1 MGLTNEQYVISMVP
15 PQGWHEIEVD
25 PKHREIEIERQL
37 GQLRYVVPSWRTV
50 YPALRRYLVKAYAD
64 AWKSGVRYAIATD
77 IDPDDAVQVM
87 ATFMI
92 AQLPQASVL
101 GDLDDELDAVIET
114 LSSEQAELG
123 DGEFMSLQKVN
134 LPKMG
139 TAVQAQSITS
149 LVDDK
154 GDKTDRHVASLRTF
168 IPYGEHV
175 FVVTGATPQ
184 IDIADV
190 LFNWFASMTDTVSI
204 EFVNSSAYASTSGE
218 EIS

>member
-1 MGLTNEQYVISMVP
+1 M
-15 PQGWHEIEVD
+15 
-25 PKHREIEIERQL
+25 
-37 GQLRYVVPSWRTV
+37 
-50 YPALRRYLVKAYAD
+50 
-64 AWKSGVRYAIATD
+64 
-77 IDPDDAVQVM
+77 
-87 ATFMI
+87 
-92 AQLPQASVL
+92 
-101 GDLDDELDAVIET
+101 DAVIET

-190 LFNWFASMTDTVSI
+190 LFNLFASMTDTVSI

>member
-1 MGLTNEQYVISMVP
+1 MVP
-15 PQGWHEIEVD
+15 RRWASGQWRAKSKWQVWLIGWAF
-25 PKHREIEIERQL
+25 R
-37 GQLRYVVPSWRTV
+37 LRLLLPSGNLLDYQTVSVVFAFDS
-50 YPALRRYLVKAYAD
+50 
-64 AWKSGVRYAIATD
+64 IN
-77 IDPDDAVQVM
+77 
-87 ATFMI
+87 
-92 AQLPQASVL
+92 
-101 GDLDDELDAVIET
+101 
-114 LSSEQAELG
+114 EQAELG

-154 GDKTDRHVASLRTF
+154 GDKTNRHVASLRTF

-175 FVVTGATPQ
+175 FVVTGTTPQ

-190 LFNWFASMTDTVSI
+190 LFNLFASMTDTVSI

>member
-1 MGLTNEQYVISMVP
+1 MVP
-15 PQGWHEIEVD
+15 RRWASGQWRAKSKWQVWLIGWAF
-25 PKHREIEIERQL
+25 R
-37 GQLRYVVPSWRTV
+37 LRLLLPSGNLLDYQTVSVVFAFDS
-50 YPALRRYLVKAYAD
+50 
-64 AWKSGVRYAIATD
+64 IN
-77 IDPDDAVQVM
+77 
-87 ATFMI
+87 
-92 AQLPQASVL
+92 
-101 GDLDDELDAVIET
+101 
-114 LSSEQAELG
+114 EQAELG

-154 GDKTDRHVASLRTF
+154 GDKTNRHVASLRTF

-190 LFNWFASMTDTVSI
+190 LFNLFASMTDTVSI